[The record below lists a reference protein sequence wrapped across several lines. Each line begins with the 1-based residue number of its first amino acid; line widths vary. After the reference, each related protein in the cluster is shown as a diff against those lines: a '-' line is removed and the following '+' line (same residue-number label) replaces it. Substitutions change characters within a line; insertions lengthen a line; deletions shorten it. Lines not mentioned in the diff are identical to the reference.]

1 MTTTNNITRISNLE
15 LHWHQ
20 IENNVLTGIMSMDD
34 ATKAQ
39 VTDEQLDDY
48 EIKYD
53 EMKTYAREDK
63 ESLSKMVTEA
73 KDLLKRIWGAG
84 SKQVKYIE
92 RQTDYDFKNTTVS
105 NHYEKFATPKFVRES
120 VEIAKGKMFAQNSN
134 SSTQT
139 AISIDEN
146 NIQSIDKAIKYL
158 TQEGYTYGTDFNT
171 SNAVNIAKI
180 HGMESVMNTIPNDEC
195 KSCEEDETIPDLRVS
210 LNTVQEYAGRG
221 NGQVQLNIGN
231 TTIRQHCVTCGYT
244 KIDYGVD
251 FVEQDGVVKAKEI
264 LISE

>member
-15 LHWHQ
+15 LHWHE
-20 IENNVLTGIMSMDD
+20 IENNVLTGIISMDD

-53 EMKTYAREDK
+53 EMRTYAREDK

-105 NHYEKFATPKFVRES
+105 EY
-120 VEIAKGKMFAQNSN
+120 Q
-134 SSTQT
+134 
-139 AISIDEN
+139 
-146 NIQSIDKAIKYL
+146 KYL
-158 TQEGYTYGTDFNT
+158 MT
-171 SNAVNIAKI
+171 S
-180 HGMESVMNTIPNDEC
+180 S
-195 KSCEEDETIPDLRVS
+195 
-210 LNTVQEYAGRG
+210 
-221 NGQVQLNIGN
+221 
-231 TTIRQHCVTCGYT
+231 QH
-244 KIDYGVD
+244 
-251 FVEQDGVVKAKEI
+251 
-264 LISE
+264 